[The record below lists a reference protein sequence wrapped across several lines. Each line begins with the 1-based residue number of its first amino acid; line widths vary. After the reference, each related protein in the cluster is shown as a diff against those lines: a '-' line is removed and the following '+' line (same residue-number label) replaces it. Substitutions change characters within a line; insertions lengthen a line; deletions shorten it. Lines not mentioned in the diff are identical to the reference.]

1 LQDPKKFGLPITPDR
16 DQRLGEQK
24 HPTLIQGIVPACA
37 CALQRF
43 RAACCVPPRSGRFQ
57 SSGNYERNIGVIT
70 RQEILNEM
78 GRDTRPWDVLIIGG
92 GATGLG
98 TAVEA
103 ASRGYRTLLVER
115 FDFAKGT
122 SSRSTKLVHGGVRYL
137 EQLNITLVSDALR
150 ERGHMLR
157 NAPHL
162 VHDQQFVVPAYSYAS
177 LPYYGFGLKVYEWLS
192 GKLSLGGSEML
203 SARTTLERLP
213 GIRREGLRGG
223 ILYHDGQFDDSR
235 YAIALLRT
243 LQGLGGTAINYVEAV
258 GLLENSGKV
267 AGIKARDAE
276 SGEEFDLPA
285 KCVVNACGV
294 FVEGTLS
301 MDRQKHNQ
309 LLSVSQGTHF
319 VLPKSLLPGD
329 TALMI
334 PKTADGRVLFAIP
347 WHGATIVGT
356 TDESV
361 GGATVEPRAMN
372 SEKNFLLEHIG
383 RYFGSRPR
391 AEEILSVWSGLR
403 PLVKKGNAKTS
414 KLSRDHT
421 ILVSPTGLITV
432 TGGKW
437 TTYRRMGFDTVNRA
451 CEVAN
456 LPKAPSR
463 TLELKLHGWTTENAG
478 DSSWENVYGSD
489 LPLLRSLSAEKPEL
503 DALLHPRLPFSM
515 REVVWAARYEM
526 ARTVEDVLA
535 RRTRALFLDARA
547 AIEAAPMVTALLA
560 AELQKDGQWQKRQ
573 LADFRAV
580 ASGYIYEE
588 C

>member
-1 LQDPKKFGLPITPDR
+1 
-16 DQRLGEQK
+16 
-24 HPTLIQGIVPACA
+24 
-37 CALQRF
+37 
-43 RAACCVPPRSGRFQ
+43 
-57 SSGNYERNIGVIT
+57 VIT
-70 RQEILNEM
+70 RQDILNELSST
-78 GRDTRPWDVLIIGG
+78 GQPWDVLIIGG

-98 TAVEA
+98 AAVEA

-162 VHDQQFVVPAYSYAS
+162 VHDQQFVVPAYSYAA

-192 GKLSLGGSEML
+192 GKLSLGRSEML
-203 SARTTLERLP
+203 SVHDTLERLP

-223 ILYHDGQFDDSR
+223 ILYHDGQFDDAR

-243 LQGLGGTAINYVEAV
+243 LQDLGGTAINYLAAV
-258 GLLENSGKV
+258 GLLECAGKV
-267 AGIKARDAE
+267 CGIKARDAE
-276 SGEEFDLPA
+276 SGAEFDLQA
-285 KCVVNACGV
+285 KSVVNACGV
-294 FVEGTLS
+294 FVEGTLA
-301 MDRQKHNQ
+301 MDRQGHDQ
-309 LLSVSQGTHF
+309 LVAVSQGTHF
-319 VLPKSLLPGD
+319 VLPQSFLPGD

-361 GGATVEPRAMN
+361 DGASVEPRAMD
-372 SEKNFLLEHIG
+372 SEKNFLLDHIR
-383 RYFGSRPR
+383 RYFGHRPR
-391 AEEILSVWSGLR
+391 PEDILSVWSGLR
-403 PLVKKGNAKTS
+403 PLVKKGSASTS

-437 TTYRRMGFDTVNRA
+437 TTYRRMGFDTINRA
-451 CEVAN
+451 SEVAN
-456 LPKAPSR
+456 LTKAPSR
-463 TLELKLHGWTTENAG
+463 TLDLKIHGWTMEDADEG
-478 DSSWENVYGSD
+478 YDWVNVYGSD
-489 LPLLRSLSAEKPEL
+489 LASVQALSADNPAL
-503 DALLHPRLPFSM
+503 DARIHPRLPFRM
-515 REVVWAARYEM
+515 REVVWAARHEM
-526 ARTVEDVLA
+526 ARTLEDVLA

-547 AIEAAPMVTALLA
+547 AIEAAPPVANLLA
-560 AELQKDGQWQKRQ
+560 AELKQDENWQKRQ
-573 LADFRAV
+573 LDEFRAV
-580 ASGYIYEE
+580 AKGYICED

>member
-1 LQDPKKFGLPITPDR
+1 M
-16 DQRLGEQK
+16 
-24 HPTLIQGIVPACA
+24 
-37 CALQRF
+37 
-43 RAACCVPPRSGRFQ
+43 
-57 SSGNYERNIGVIT
+57 IT
-70 RQEILNEM
+70 RQGILKEL
-78 GRDTRPWDVLIIGG
+78 GSSAQSWDVLVIGG

-98 TAVEA
+98 AAVEA
-103 ASRGYRTLLVER
+103 AARGYSTLLVER

-192 GKLSLGGSEML
+192 GKLSLGRSEIL
-203 SARTTLERLP
+203 SARATVEKLP

-235 YAIALLRT
+235 YAISLLRT
-243 LQGLGGTAINYVEAV
+243 LQDLGGTAINYVEAV
-258 GLLENSGKV
+258 GMLEKGGGV
-267 AGIKARDAE
+267 CGIIARDSETGA
-276 SGEEFDLPA
+276 EFDLRA
-285 KCVVNACGV
+285 KSVINACGV

-301 MDRQKHNQ
+301 MDHQKHDQ
-309 LLSVSQGTHF
+309 LLAVSQGTHF
-319 VLPKSLLPGD
+319 VLPHTFLPGN

-361 GGATVEPRAMN
+361 NGATVEPRAMDT
-372 SEKNFLLEHIG
+372 EKNFLLDHIG
-383 RYFGSRPR
+383 RYFGRVPR
-391 AEEILSVWSGLR
+391 SEEILSVWSGLR
-403 PLVKKGNAKTS
+403 PLVKKGHAKTS

-421 ILVSPTGLITV
+421 ILVSPTGLVTV

-437 TTYRRMGFDTVNRA
+437 TTYRRMGFDTINRA
-451 CEVAN
+451 CEVAG
-456 LPKAPSR
+456 LPDSQSR
-463 TLELKLHGWTTENAG
+463 TLDLKLHGWTMDGAANESA
-478 DSSWENVYGSD
+478 WENVYGSD
-489 LPLLRSLSAEKPEL
+489 LPAVRALSAENPEL
-503 DALLHPRLPFSM
+503 DALMHPQLPFRM
-515 REVVWAARYEM
+515 REVVWAARFEM

-547 AIEAAPMVTALLA
+547 AMEAAPAVATLLA
-560 AELQKDGQWQKRQ
+560 EELKRDESWREKQ
-573 LADFRAV
+573 LAEFA
-580 ASGYIYEE
+580 AIAKGYI
-588 C
+588 CD